1 MPQAYKPS
9 EYLGLLRK
17 NNPGSYD
24 HIGDKD
30 LLNYAIQQRP
40 ALSGELDFSEDIL
53 PTENY
58 DPTIVDH
65 LKQTAFNLK
74 SMGVEM
80 PAAVIGTAAYM
91 LRDPLVK
98 KAVMNS
104 SEEWR
109 EWGKKKTDEWIQSDL
124 GVKGYLEWQKNNP
137 MSLKNFWH
145 GDMMLRGISSLAP
158 SIATTVAGGG
168 LVGGLFKI
176 GGAGLKIIK
185 GGKIAG
191 RFLTAASMEGSS
203 EYNEAMSY
211 LVDEK
216 GMSPSEANEIA
227 TASAGAYS
235 LASGALEYFQVNRAM
250 RVLGVADDTV
260 KKLWTTRIANKLDE
274 AKKGK
279 GVKSLAAVGTDI
291 VQNSIVQG
299 LQEGAQ
305 QTTQLMIG
313 NVYKK
318 YNGDIDKAFDNFSKD
333 LREAYADPDTKESFW
348 SSAAA
353 TLLTGGIGGG
363 GKVASVG
370 RRALERIKRRN
381 ANSKVEEDAHNFRE
395 PEDIDL
401 PKSDGAI
408 LGSALIG
415 DIGITDPTQ
424 EEQDRINEV
433 NLNKIEDN
441 KAQLFEELSEDP
453 SIINEINSELS
464 ADEWFNAVDPEQ
476 NEDSH
481 FTKDEAEVIRQAKI
495 AADSQVEAEVIQEAQ
510 EEIDTDEF
518 LSDVDRLQKISAP
531 RAQETVDDEIAEA
544 QKIDEPEIGV
554 SQEDI
559 DKYVAMNP
567 NERQKELT
575 RAKKQEDKPKQE
587 LLEALIRKDE
597 GRLNL
602 FTQPKPVE
610 DKPVKEMTDEETM
623 DPVTDFQ
630 AGQSKAIEILNY
642 EGLIKEKK
650 QKLAKMSDHGVLY
663 SSEGKNLRKDIANY
677 EQAIKDIKAGEKKEA
692 PAKKASIDFLDKLD
706 SKPSNKAQQDVLSAF
721 NNIQDIVDKE
731 TRDPDLQRP
740 KKGPKVKDNKKVAS
754 ALEKRLKKQ
763 FPWVKAKALEKVFD
777 EEGTEVAGRSFKNI
791 VEWSKGKA
799 TLDTIPHEYAHIY
812 VKLMKNHPVIQE
824 GLQRFGGEEKLVQRI
839 GEYYANRIQDKGMLA
854 RIKTWLRK
862 FHIALKQFFGSALSD
877 KQLSNLISEQ
887 FYQAEMPTVDL
898 ADIKEGIAY
907 QKLNRKTELFVKRQ
921 IDEIYNNV
929 NKNNT
934 SFEFS
939 PVDAISTIKSKLP
952 DNMKYIVDD
961 WVAIKAKT
969 DSRFVDM
976 YAKSIEDVKR
986 DAGKEDREV
995 TSAMTDSA
1003 MDRLGFDENLA
1014 ALEDNEIDNSED
1026 SLLKVTKAG
1035 LRAIGVREIS
1045 QKQLANL
1052 QKDAR
1057 NKNKNFD
1064 QWINDSIKRNT
1075 GVLKV
1080 KDDKARRLLKQFWI
1094 STRSEG
1100 RINSDDSS
1108 NEMYHSLQLELRQD
1122 EKGWS
1127 KGRKIIE
1134 SSIRNVADNFFRIK
1148 SKVRSWFGSNES
1160 KEMASKQFTS
1170 EFIASN
1176 VERIERLLKN
1186 TSILDKKNLYAM
1198 VREQG
1203 SNEYGNFSKPYQ
1215 GLSEKDYEAIE
1226 KADLDR
1232 YIREWKKWKETGKNP
1247 PKDRIVPV
1255 FTRGETSTFFTQVT
1269 DSIRKLAEGAIGI
1282 GSTPVTTV
1290 RSGMQTGADTAGLK
1304 AAKKLGIETSG
1315 VAPMNEGSS
1324 EFNVPAINEQ
1334 TTSAEERAFIE
1345 NKMKEAWTAQP
1356 QIKYLPRTYLNIK
1369 RSDGTVI
1376 FTNINKTGKW
1386 AGEPGSP
1393 GSGQTKRLAIE
1404 LGKPYIIN
1412 PSASELRAWV
1422 RKNNIKD
1429 LNVAGNREDNNRGI
1443 GAKVEAIVSKALE
1456 SRNFDSKNSAQNN
1469 FSNYWNDQFNKGF
1482 ITEDQKDSFL
1492 GDEKVE
1498 AETNIAVYQFLN
1510 NIYPGYLKDKG
1521 GWANILKRIKIPF
1534 TPAKRNVDMEE
1545 STVLHISTEEM
1556 KYKHKDD
1563 VGEPLPLEKIIS
1575 RIDANKK
1582 TNTGDGN
1589 SITGASFFKKL
1600 TDSFGLDP
1608 NSGFAKTIM
1617 YDSEVG
1623 DTFDQ
1628 SSTLMIK
1635 HNNSRADVG
1644 MVYYKNNIPVAEVDT
1659 DGNIYRLNPDGTFMT
1674 KEGTVGEKILIDMI
1688 MTGDERKIGEG
1699 KYKEDIFT
1707 IPGKAVGLIK
1717 YAEGVKTKIKF
1728 AHQWLNYVPTE
1739 MHDAI
1744 KEAYASENTAIIE
1757 SLTNAFENT
1766 QNATS
1771 IKNIVKKISEMHPDD
1786 MPSNIQSLVDLGAG
1800 KHPVVAKQ
1808 LATIVVGKYIQP
1820 AMAMAGQ
1827 NGSSLYMAPNYRGD
1841 LKEGE
1846 IAIGAKNAK
1855 EVEKQYKKS
1864 TKDRR
1869 NLYDPN
1875 TDKLNLKMLEDIND
1889 WLKGRDFKVLA
1900 FRHPL
1905 PHLAGAVYVRVKRLH
1920 PKINVAELHH
1930 ETTFVNLEGD
1940 YDGDAVYIQYPPDNI
1955 KSTLEAFFN
1964 SSDYN
1969 NKVSGIN
1976 LSKYANLEAKNI
1988 DMSNSSDRYKIMEEM
2003 ALGSRAIGEI
2013 ATTQAIYNS
2022 IKNSIDGVYLEVGD
2036 PPNTRS
2042 LNNVYKIKARTRPIR
2057 IGNNDDYLAGKGE
2070 LVDVDTYL
2078 RIYLQAATDNAKF
2091 LILSDWD
2098 YTVNSLRMKLFDI
2111 VPVKRNEKGTDIVRD
2126 KDGFPI
2132 ESGEGIDFGF
2142 KQLGLSKAIG
2152 EAIAAGNKDAV
2163 AVMAHGI
2170 RELWAKWK
2178 VFKHNILELHKV
2190 PYDMRKGSVITEGKG
2205 GNLTFEDYLAKSDLY
2220 SEYLKDRSS
2229 FVINNYADSVV
2240 SRLKEGRER
2249 NKYMDSIGMDYSNGL
2264 DNAQL
2269 MQTEDGGPIGIIP
2282 IGIKE
2287 TGNVGTMEHLAT
2299 QLNKISESYDFD
2311 GIDPLNERESNILQ
2325 ANEVAMLE
2333 MGDDLI
2339 VAEESVSAEIPDFN
2353 IQLDKGL
2360 VEHHKGSLSGIN
2372 IDRLSEEINWG
2383 ERRAR
2388 DGSIIRLEAYYGDKG
2403 TDYSFSGKT
2412 YTPNNWTP
2420 TLNQIKAE
2428 VEKIPGFTFNSV
2440 LLNKYRD
2447 GNDSVTWHSDNE
2459 PELGDNPIIAS
2470 VSLGA
2475 TRTFKLQRKK
2485 PDPNVSGYYPE
2496 DRFGKQLEFKLEN
2509 GDLFLMHGETQD
2521 NYAHTIG
2528 KQRDVDSPRINLT
2541 FRNTGSDQVQQRR
2554 KQLIYSNKE
2563 KTHRY
2568 AIGLVKSVYRAMN
2581 WLPGFKGSVSRFQP
2595 STWETN
2601 PELAELIENYS
2612 KTYQK
2617 FNESEKKLA
2626 THYYIRALFNT
2637 QSDSLKTKT
2646 AVSMIDHMQAFAP
2659 STRGTGVS
2667 LLHPDVVSEYF
2678 NKFNKGLKSDRMQ
2691 KQAEENAAEV
2701 ETQRGCPIQ

>member
-318 YNGDIDKAFDNFSKD
+318 YNGDIDKAFDNFAKD
-333 LREAYADPDTKESFW
+333 LREASGDPDTKESFW

-510 EEIDTDEF
+510 EEVDADEF

-559 DKYVAMNP
+559 DKYAAMNP

-575 RAKKQEDKPKQE
+575 RLKQGRVLNQKEIDALQKNVGQETEESLKILRDLELKKQQDKDKQE

-597 GRLNL
+597 GQLNL
-602 FTQPKPVE
+602 FTKPIK
-610 DKPVKEMTDEETM
+610 DKPVKETTDEVLEKE
-623 DPVTDFQ
+623 DPKTAQVPVMIT
-630 AGQSKAIEILNY
+630 
-642 EGLIKEKK
+642 
-650 QKLAKMSDHGVLY
+650 QKMRADL
-663 SSEGKNLRKDIANY
+663 KNLGFTPADIKKMKPQEAWDN
-677 EQAIKDIKAGEKKEA
+677 IKAGEKKEA

-929 NKNNT
+929 NKNNA

-976 YAKSIEDVKR
+976 YAKSIEDSKR
-986 DAGKEDREV
+986 EKDNPDQEV
-995 TSAMTDSA
+995 TVAMTDSA
-1003 MDRLGFDENLA
+1003 INRLGFSENLA
-1014 ALEDNEIDNSED
+1014 AIEENEIDSSED
-1026 SLLKVTKAG
+1026 SLVKVGKAG
-1035 LRAIGVREIS
+1035 LRAIGVRELS
-1045 QKQLANL
+1045 LKQLRNL
-1052 QKDAR
+1052 HKDAR
-1057 NKNKNFD
+1057 NKNKSFD

-1094 STRSEG
+1094 SARSEG
-1100 RINSDDSS
+1100 RVNSDSFEE
-1108 NEMYHSLQLELRQD
+1108 NMYQALQLELD
-1122 EKGWS
+1122 HSETGVWEKGRQKVVTSIMDIKRNFYRIGS
-1127 KGRKIIE
+1127 KFK
-1134 SSIRNVADNFFRIK
+1134 
-1148 SKVRSWFGSNES
+1148 SWFGGSS
-1160 KEMASKQFTS
+1160 FKEMKSKQYTP
-1170 EFIASN
+1170 EFIASHLDN
-1176 VERIERLLKN
+1176 ISTLLKN
-1186 TSILDKKNLYAM
+1186 TSILDRKNLYTRIKA
-1198 VREQG
+1198 EG
-1203 SNEYGNFSKPYQ
+1203 SHVFGNYSKPYNN
-1215 GLSEKDYEAIE
+1215 LSAQDYAYIEEAEI
-1226 KADLDR
+1226 KR
-1232 YIREWKKWKETGKNP
+1232 YERESKKGGP
-1247 PKDRIVPV
+1247 VKDRIVPV
-1255 FTRGETSTFFTQVT
+1255 FTRGETSTFF
-1269 DSIRKLAEGAIGI
+1269 A
-1282 GSTPVTTV
+1282 PVTK
-1290 RSGMQTGADTAGLK
+1290 RIRDIASSPESIK
-1304 AAKKLGIETSG
+1304 AYWKEQQDNFFVKDIDSYIKQ
-1315 VAPMNEGSS
+1315 EG
-1324 EFNVPAINEQ
+1324 
-1334 TTSAEERAFIE
+1334 
-1345 NKMKEAWTAQP
+1345 
-1356 QIKYLPRTYLNIK
+1356 Y
-1369 RSDGTVI
+1369 D
-1376 FTNINKTGKW
+1376 
-1386 AGEPGSP
+1386 
-1393 GSGQTKRLAIE
+1393 
-1404 LGKPYIIN
+1404 
-1412 PSASELRAWV
+1412 
-1422 RKNNIKD
+1422 
-1429 LNVAGNREDNNRGI
+1429 
-1443 GAKVEAIVSKALE
+1443 
-1456 SRNFDSKNSAQNN
+1456 
-1469 FSNYWNDQFNKGF
+1469 
-1482 ITEDQKDSFL
+1482 
-1492 GDEKVE
+1492 
-1498 AETNIAVYQFLN
+1498 AETNIAVYEFLN
-1510 NIYPGYLKDKG
+1510 EVYPGYLNDKG

-1534 TPAKRNVDMEE
+1534 TPAKRNADMKD
-1545 STVLHISTEEM
+1545 STALFIATNRLSFQYKDGNEISGMQQIGDDKKHI
-1556 KYKHKDD
+1556 
-1563 VGEPLPLEKIIS
+1563 
-1575 RIDANKK
+1575 
-1582 TNTGDGN
+1582 GDGN
-1589 SITGASFFKKL
+1589 SITGQSFFDKL
-1600 TDSFGLDP
+1600 EESFGLDP
-1608 NSGFAKTIM
+1608 DSGFAKTII
-1617 YDSEVG
+1617 YDSKKG
-1623 DTFDQ
+1623 
-1628 SSTLMIK
+1628 SSANNSHVLMIK
-1635 HNNSRADVG
+1635 HNQSKADVG
-1644 MVYYKNNIPVAEVDT
+1644 MVFYDGNMPVAEVKE
-1659 DGNIYRLNPDGTFMT
+1659 DGNIYYINESGKTT
-1674 KEGTVGEKILIDMI
+1674 NNIIDMI
-1688 MTGDERKIGEG
+1688 MTEDERKISEG
-1699 KYKEDIFT
+1699 NPEVKDKNFEEVKGAFT
-1707 IPGKAVGLIK
+1707 ISGKAVGLIK

-1728 AHQWLNYVPTE
+1728 AHQWLNYVPNE
-1739 MHDAI
+1739 MHSLI
-1744 KEAYASENTAIIE
+1744 KKAYASEGTPIIE
-1757 SLTNAFENT
+1757 SLTNAFKNT
-1766 QNATS
+1766 ENATA
-1771 IKNIVKKISEMHPDD
+1771 IKKIVKKLSEMHPDD
-1786 MPSNIQSLVDLGAG
+1786 MPSNLQSFVDLGAG
-1800 KHPVVAKQ
+1800 KHPAVAKQ
-1808 LATIVVGKYIQP
+1808 LATIVVNKYLQP
-1820 AMAMAGQ
+1820 AIAMHNQ
-1827 NGSSLYMAPNYRGD
+1827 NGTSMYMAPNYRSD
-1841 LKEGE
+1841 LQEGE
-1846 IAIGAKNAK
+1846 IAIGAKNGK
-1855 EVEKQYKKS
+1855 HVVSEYKKS
-1864 TKDRR
+1864 TGDKRS
-1869 NLYDPN
+1869 LYSD
-1875 TDKLNLKMLEDIND
+1875 TGKLNTKMLEEINE
-1889 WLKGRDFKVLA
+1889 WLAGRDFKALA

-1920 PKINVAELHH
+1920 PKTNVAELHH
-1930 ETTFVNLEGD
+1930 NTTFINLEGD
-1940 YDGDAVYIQYPPDNI
+1940 YDGDAVYLHYPPDSI
-1955 KSTLEAFFN
+1955 KPEFERFFN
-1964 SSDYN
+1964 SEEYKSQV
-1969 NKVSGIN
+1969 KGID
-1976 LSKYANLEAKNI
+1976 LGKYADLDAKKI
-1988 DMSNSSDRYKIMEEM
+1988 DLADTSARYGIMEEM
-2003 ALGSRAIGEI
+2003 SLGDRAIGEI
-2013 ATTQAIYNS
+2013 ASTQAVFNS
-2022 IKNSIDGVYLEVGD
+2022 IKNAINNFTIQVTTPYGD
-2036 PPNTRS
+2036 EKGTISTYRIKPRTEGF
-2042 LNNVYKIKARTRPIR
+2042 KI
-2057 IGNNDDYLAGKGE
+2057 GKE
-2070 LVDVDTYL
+2070 TVDVDTYL
-2078 RIYLQAATDNAKF
+2078 RIYLQAAADNAKF
-2091 LILSDWD
+2091 LLLSDWN
-2098 YTVNSLRMKLFDI
+2098 YTVSSLRKSLFDI
-2111 VPVKRNEKGTDIVRD
+2111 YEVTPDFKEK
-2126 KDGFPI
+2126 K
-2132 ESGEGIDFGF
+2132 
-2142 KQLGLSKAIG
+2142 IG
-2152 EAIAAGNKDAV
+2152 NFFEAIEKTSRNIDNVTNKLKQEGNWNFAKNEPVEDKKGVFFTAI
-2163 AVMAHGI
+2163 AKSSMGHGM
-2170 RELWAKWK
+2170 WK
-2178 VFKHNILELHKV
+2178 VFDQNIYKLHKI
-2190 PYDMRKGSVITEGKG
+2190 PYDLRSGSVISEGKG
-2205 GNLTFEDYLAKSDLY
+2205 GNLTFEDYLSKSNLY
-2220 SEYLKDRSS
+2220 NMYLKNRNEYLVNNFENLNHLDLNDKDRKK
-2229 FVINNYADSVV
+2229 YKKY
-2240 SRLKEGRER
+2240 LK
-2249 NKYMDSIGMDYSNGL
+2249 SIK
-2264 DNAQL
+2264 L
-2269 MQTEDGGPIGIIP
+2269 MGANL
-2282 IGIKE
+2282 
-2287 TGNVGTMEHLAT
+2287 TGNVGTMEYLAT
-2299 QLNKISESYDFD
+2299 QVDNISESYDFD
-2311 GIDPLNERESNILQ
+2311 GIDPLNEQESNLLQ
-2325 ANEVAMLE
+2325 SNENAMLE
-2333 MGDDLI
+2333 MKEDMAT
-2339 VAEESVSAEIPDFN
+2339 AEESVSAEIPDFN

-2372 IDRLSEEINWG
+2372 IDRLSEEVNWTEIKG
-2383 ERRAR
+2383 RT
-2388 DGSIIRLEAYYGDKG
+2388 GQVLRLQAYYGDKG
-2403 TDYSFSGKT
+2403 TDYTYSGRT
-2412 YTPNNWTP
+2412 YAPNNWTP
-2420 TLNQIKAE
+2420 TLRQIKSE
-2428 VEKIPGFTFNSV
+2428 VEKITGFTFNSV
-2440 LLNKYRD
+2440 LVNKYRD
-2447 GNDSVTWHSDNE
+2447 GNDSVAWHSDNE

-2485 PDPNVSGYYPE
+2485 PGVSGYMPE
-2496 DRFGKQLEFKLEN
+2496 QRFGRQLEFKLEN

-2541 FRNTGSDQVQQRR
+2541 FRNTGSDQVQQRK
-2554 KQLIYSNKE
+2554 KQLVYSNKQ
-2563 KTHRY
+2563 KTYRY
-2568 AIGLVKSVYRAMN
+2568 AVGLVKSVHRAMN
-2581 WLPGFKGSVSRFQP
+2581 WIPGQQNSVSRFQP

-2601 PELAELIENYS
+2601 SELASIIEDYS

-2626 THYYIRALFNT
+2626 THYYLEALFNT
-2637 QSDSLKTKT
+2637 QSKSLKTKT

-2691 KQAEENAAEV
+2691 KQAEETASVV
-2701 ETQRGCPIQ
+2701 ETQRGCSIK